1 MLINIILKFLIF
13 KMLISIIIND
23 HKFKETINKIIKSL
37 NNIEYINREND
48 INNEIF
54 EKVIHKVKNVLFMS
68 SRILC

>member
-1 MLINIILKFLIF
+1 
-13 KMLISIIIND
+13 MLISIIIND
-23 HKFKETINKIIKSL
+23 HKLKETINKIIKSL